1 MRLPNK
7 LHSYDESILAKFP
20 IVLGILEKT
29 DISVYS
35 LFSQLKSHF
44 EDVGEFVEVLDCLF
58 ALGSLEIM
66 EETRLIRYVNRNT
79 M

>member
-20 IVLGILEKT
+20 VVLSLLEKT
-29 DISVYS
+29 DVSVYS
-35 LFSQLKSHF
+35 LFSQLKNHF